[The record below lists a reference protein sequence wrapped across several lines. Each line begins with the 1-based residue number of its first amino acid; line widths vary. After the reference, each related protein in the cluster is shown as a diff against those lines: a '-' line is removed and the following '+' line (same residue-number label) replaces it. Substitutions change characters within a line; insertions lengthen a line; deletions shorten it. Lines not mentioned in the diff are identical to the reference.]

1 MISGKRILPVAAFA
15 LWTLAPLPE
24 RLQFQQAQQ
33 VRQVPQVP
41 QGPQGRHPLE
51 SVSELRRL
59 AGLAGVKVANAQDR
73 AVRAQQDAASDG
85 KFTIHFED
93 VELPVFIKFIG
104 KATNRNFVFSDKV
117 SGAVTVVSPEPV
129 TADEALAVFQSVL
142 AVRGLTMVD
151 DGLVTRIIPLK
162 EARTAGGR
170 LSDGSPAATGFATR
184 LLPLRHVDAA
194 DVAQALDSLVSKEGS
209 LVAYEGTN
217 TLIVTDTTTNIA
229 RMAEVVAS
237 LDIAKHEESVQVIA
251 LEHADASTLAEQ
263 IESILGAPRRA
274 KDKTG
279 SPITPSFRLV
289 PDERTNS
296 LVVIGPENERRK
308 IDELARGLDT
318 PLSASDQRINVYYV
332 KYANA
337 LDLVDVVAGMLS
349 GRRRVASGANA
360 GATRAATGKSEG
372 LSDEISITGDPATNS
387 VIVNASAADYK
398 SIRQLLEDLDIQR
411 PQVFVEAIVAEV
423 SIDRAEALGLEW
435 QGAIEGANGVVLGR
449 SSLGSLGAAFFNPA
463 ALSGLLLAAA
473 SDKTIETPD
482 GTEVPAQAVLFTAL
496 ANDQDIEVL
505 SAPTLLTLDNQEAR
519 IVVGENIPFITG
531 QGIDAANL
539 DNVFRTVER
548 RDVGVKLTIT
558 PQVSEGDVV
567 ILNIQEEV
575 SAVAERVSAEL
586 INSVGPVYT
595 IRSAETTVSVRD
607 GRTAVI
613 GGLISNSL
621 TNASSK
627 VPYLGDIPY
636 LGRLFRTDAERGE
649 KVNLIVVLTPHII
662 RDPGDLTVVS
672 DRAGRAFRET
682 LSSEPGE
689 PGGGAARSKAD
700 KIPGLGP
707 PMIEPDADPRA
718 GLLPPRQ
725 AEPAG
730 F

>member
-1 MISGKRILPVAAFA
+1 MRSATGIARLCACTLSLVLALASGA
-15 LWTLAPLPE
+15 T
-24 RLQFQQAQQ
+24 
-33 VRQVPQVP
+33 
-41 QGPQGRHPLE
+41 
-51 SVSELRRL
+51 
-59 AGLAGVKVANAQDR
+59 AQDR
-73 AVRAQQDAASDG
+73 GARGKTDG

-104 KATNRNFVFSDKV
+104 KATSRNFVFSDKV
-117 SGAVTVVSPEPV
+117 SGTVTVVSPEPV
-129 TADEALAVFQSVL
+129 TASEALAVFQSVL
-142 AVRGLTMVD
+142 AVRGLTMID
-151 DGLVTRIIPLK
+151 DGLVTRILPLK
-162 EARTAGGR
+162 EARTAGGG
-170 LSDGSPAATGFATR
+170 LVDGTRRGSGFATR
-184 LLPLRHVDAA
+184 LLPLRHVDVS
-194 DVAQALDSLVSKEGS
+194 DVAAALESLVSKEGS
-209 LVAYEGTN
+209 LVAYQGTN
-217 TLIVTDTTTNIA
+217 TLIVTDTISNLD

-237 LDIAKHEESVQVIA
+237 LDIAQHEESVQVIA
-251 LEHADASTLAEQ
+251 LEFADASTLAEQ
-263 IESILGAPRRA
+263 IELILGGGKTRA
-274 KDKTG
+274 KDKAGT
-279 SPITPSFRLV
+279 PLKPSFKIV

-296 LVVIGPENERRK
+296 LIIIGPANERRK

-318 PLSASDQRINVYYV
+318 ELSPGDQRINVYYV

-337 LDLVDVVAGMLS
+337 MELVDVLSGMLS
-349 GRRRVASGANA
+349 GHRRVAAPGAA
-360 GATRAATGKSEG
+360 GAAGGARAATGRSEG
-372 LSDEISITGDPATNS
+372 LSDEVSITGDPATNA
-387 VIVNASAADYK
+387 VIINASASDYR
-398 SIRQLLEDLDIQR
+398 SILSLLEDLDIQR

-423 SIDRAEALGLEW
+423 SIDRAEALGIEF
-435 QGAIEGANGVVLGR
+435 QGVVEGANGILLGR

-482 GTEVPAQAVLFTAL
+482 GQEIPAQAVIITAL

-539 DNVFRTVER
+539 NNVFTTIER

-558 PQVSEGDVV
+558 PQVSEGDIV

-575 SAVAERVSAEL
+575 SAVNEAISAQL
-586 INSVGPVYT
+586 VTSVGPVYT

-621 TNASSK
+621 TTASSK

-662 RDPGDLTVVS
+662 RNAGDMAVVS
-672 DRAGRAFRET
+672 DRSGRAFRET
-682 LSSEPGE
+682 LSNEPGQ
-689 PGGGAARSKAD
+689 GAARSKAD
-700 KIPGLGP
+700 SIPGLGSP
-707 PMIEPDADPRA
+707 IINPDIDPTA

-725 AEPAG
+725 AADKH